1 MFEKIKEEIEKEGLL
16 IRRLNSLVSVLDVN
30 CSLAVISKQYGYNKP
45 IVDNCEYYFSY
56 YNKSSFF
63 FTFTEYSS
71 YCY

>member
-45 IVDNCEYYFSY
+45 IVDNCLNYLIS
-56 YNKSSFF
+56 
-63 FTFTEYSS
+63 
-71 YCY
+71 